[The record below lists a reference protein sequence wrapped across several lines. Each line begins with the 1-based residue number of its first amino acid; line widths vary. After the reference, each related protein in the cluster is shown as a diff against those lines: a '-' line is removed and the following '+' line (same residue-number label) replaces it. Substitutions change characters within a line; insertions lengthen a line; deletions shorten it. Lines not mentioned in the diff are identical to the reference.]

1 MSDYPKLM
9 FKGGEEITVTC
20 PEEEQAQAVVG
31 FRAVGQTFALD
42 DPSLPIVDPEP
53 LSDPPT
59 FGPPDDGTG
68 DEPTEGPRDDDTHA
82 KRSKKKK

>member
-9 FKGGEEITVTC
+9 FKGGEEITVGGAA
-20 PEEEQAQAVVG
+20 EEAERKADG
-31 FRAVGQTFALD
+31 FHAVGETFALD
-42 DPSLPIVDPEP
+42 TGETVE
-53 LSDPPT
+53 PPT
-59 FGPPDDGTG
+59 FGPPDEGTG

>member
-9 FKGGEEITVTC
+9 FRGGEEITVGGAA
-20 PEEEQAQAVVG
+20 EEAERKAEG
-31 FRAVGQTFALD
+31 FHAVGETFALD
-42 DPSLPIVDPEP
+42 TGETVAASESVE
-53 LSDPPT
+53 PPT